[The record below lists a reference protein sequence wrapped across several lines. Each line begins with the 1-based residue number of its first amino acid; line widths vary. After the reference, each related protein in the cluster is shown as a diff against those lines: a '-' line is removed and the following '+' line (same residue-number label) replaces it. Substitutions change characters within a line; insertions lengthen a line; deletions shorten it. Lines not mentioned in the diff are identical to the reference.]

1 MGKSTLK
8 DHSDGKKHQFNFKKM
23 ITFFL
28 PVNKAANKISSS
40 VSFQSAQQNLGSCV
54 YTSQTIATEK
64 I

>member
-1 MGKSTLK
+1 
-8 DHSDGKKHQFNFKKM
+8 M

-40 VSFQSAQQNLGSCV
+40 VSFQSAQQSLGSCV
-54 YTSQTIATEK
+54 YTSETIATEK